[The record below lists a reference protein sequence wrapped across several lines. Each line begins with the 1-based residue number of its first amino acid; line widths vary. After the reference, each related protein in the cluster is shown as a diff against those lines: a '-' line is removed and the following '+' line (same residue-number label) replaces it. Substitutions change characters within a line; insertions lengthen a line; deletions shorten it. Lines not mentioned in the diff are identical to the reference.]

1 MTVDLHTGPLG
12 ESAEYADGYA
22 PDRLFP
28 MPRQEGREAVGV
40 SGFGDW
46 VGQDVWTGYDFSW
59 LNEKGKPVVAV
70 LRLTVDAAS
79 THIVESKSMKL
90 YLNGYAQTRFTS
102 NQQVS
107 ERLSADLG
115 DAFGTVATIE
125 LIDPADTAL
134 QVAILDGQCLDDL
147 DVAVDEYRRNPELLK
162 LKRSKGQ
169 DSSDDTAIS
178 EVLTSHLFR
187 SLCPVTA
194 QPDWASLSIGY
205 RGKAIDHEGLLKYL
219 VSYRGHQAFHE
230 TTIERIYADIWGICE
245 PQSLVV
251 SGRFLRR
258 GGLDISPTRS
268 SEPLATEHCRLSRQ

>member
-12 ESAEYADGYA
+12 ESADYTDGY
-22 PDRLFP
+22 DSKRLFP
-28 MPRQEGREAVGV
+28 MPRQEGREAV
-40 SGFGDW
+40 SLSDSDNW
-46 VGQDVWTGYDFSW
+46 HGQDVWTGYEFSW
-59 LNEKGKPVVAV
+59 LNEKGKPMVAV
-70 LRLTVDAAS
+70 LRLTVDATS

-90 YLNGYAQTRFTS
+90 YLNGYAQTRFAS
-102 NQQVS
+102 KQQVS
-107 ERLSADLG
+107 EQLTEDLG
-115 DAFGTVATIE
+115 AAFGAVVTIE
-125 LIDPADTAL
+125 LMDSADAAL
-134 QVAILDGQCLDDL
+134 QVVNLEGQCLDEL
-147 DVAVDEYRRNPELLK
+147 DVAIDEYRRNPELLN
-162 LKRSKGQ
+162 LKGGVDQVSLG
-169 DSSDDTAIS
+169 DSTVS

-205 RGKAIDHEGLLKYL
+205 TGKAIDHEGLLKYL

-230 TTIERIYADIWGICE
+230 TTIEGIYADIWRICE

-268 SEPLATEHCRLSRQ
+268 SAPLPVEHRRLSRQ